1 MTKKLKTA
9 VAMGLTLIMLPASS
23 FAAYFSDVHVSDWFY
38 QGVQKLEARGIV
50 SGYGSNVFK
59 PNNTVTRAEFLK
71 MVMAGK
77 GYKINSLV
85 GDYWAKAWMDQAY
98 MDGLLDSSDQKFFTI
113 SKMDQPIT
121 RREMAKLA
129 AKATNSYASDKN
141 VYSYIT
147 DFDTIE
153 MEYKDAVNAAF
164 FNGLITGYTDNTFKP
179 YNTLT
184 RAEACAVILR
194 IIDKSERVYP
204 SMTIYQKRLSETKSF
219 MNMHF
224 NNFVFNETTGTG
236 FVYNTSIMKLPTP
249 STLAKGG
256 NYEYDFTIDVMTESL
271 KDQNGYD
278 YMIRYDVNMG
288 SEAKAVLN
296 DYLKLLMP
304 YDYTKVIEIGNQN
317 FAAGPRSTKT
327 VELGDWTLQYS
338 NSLTG
343 DSKVTVKIYQ
353 R

>member
-1 MTKKLKTA
+1 
-9 VAMGLTLIMLPASS
+9 
-23 FAAYFSDVHVSDWFY
+23 
-38 QGVQKLEARGIV
+38 
-50 SGYGSNVFK
+50 
-59 PNNTVTRAEFLK
+59 
-71 MVMAGK
+71 
-77 GYKINSLV
+77 
-85 GDYWAKAWMDQAY
+85 
-98 MDGLLDSSDQKFFTI
+98 
-113 SKMDQPIT
+113 
-121 RREMAKLA
+121 
-129 AKATNSYASDKN
+129 
-141 VYSYIT
+141 
-147 DFDTIE
+147 